1 MPVPTQATYSL
12 EARIAAHT
20 AIKELIDSAGY
31 PGYIS
36 FRDENDEQM
45 FYAFFTYPCG
55 TIDSVTGSLTLTL
68 STAQQTIDQGGTVA
82 YAVIWTQSGPAECLR
97 LPAEQGNSPVN
108 GKAVLE
114 NLTFVGGETVEVTS
128 IVIG

>member
-12 EARIAAHT
+12 EAKIAAHF
-20 AIKELIDSAGY
+20 AIKGLIESDRS

-36 FRDENDEQM
+36 FRDENDEEM
-45 FYAFFTYPCG
+45 FFGYFTNPCG

-68 STAQQTIDQGGTVA
+68 STEQRTIYQGGTVA
-82 YAVIWTQSGPAECLR
+82 YVVIFTHSGTIECLR

-114 NLTFVGGETVEVTS
+114 NLTLVGGETVEVAS

>member
-1 MPVPTQATYSL
+1 MPSPTQATYSL
-12 EARIAAHT
+12 EAKIAANT
-20 AIKELIDSAGY
+20 AIKELIDSDGY
-31 PGYIS
+31 PGYIV
-36 FRDENDEQM
+36 FRNENDEEI
-45 FYAFFTYPCG
+45 FSEYFTDPCG

-68 STAQQTIDQGGTVA
+68 STVEQTIYQSGTVA
-82 YAVIWTQSGPAECLR
+82 YAVIFTNSGSVECLR

-114 NLTFVGGETVEVTS
+114 NLTLVGGETVEVAS

>member
-1 MPVPTQATYSL
+1 MPAPTQATYSL
-12 EARIAAHT
+12 EAKIAAHT
-20 AIKELIDSAGY
+20 AIRDLIDSEGS

-36 FRDENDEQM
+36 FSDENDEGM
-45 FYAFFTYPCG
+45 FYAFFTNPCG

-82 YAVIWTQSGPAECLR
+82 YAVIWTQGGPECLR

-114 NLTFVGGETVEVTS
+114 KLTFVADETVEVAS

>member
-1 MPVPTQATYSL
+1 MPAPTQATYSL
-12 EARIAAHT
+12 EAKIAAHF
-20 AIKELIDSAGY
+20 AIKELIESDRS

-36 FRDENDEQM
+36 FRDENDEDM
-45 FYAFFTYPCG
+45 FFGYFTNPCG

-68 STAQQTIDQGGTVA
+68 STAQQTINQGGTVV
-82 YAVIWTQSGPAECLR
+82 YAVIMSNFGSECLR

>member
-1 MPVPTQATYSL
+1 MPAPTQATYSL
-12 EARIAAHT
+12 EAKIAAHF
-20 AIKELIDSAGY
+20 AIKELIESDGS

-36 FRDENDEQM
+36 FRDENDEDM
-45 FYAFFTYPCG
+45 FFWYFTRPCG

-68 STAQQTIDQGGTVA
+68 STAQQTISQGGTVA
-82 YAVIWTQSGPAECLR
+82 YAVILSYLGTECLR

-108 GKAVLE
+108 GKAVLG
-114 NLTFVGGETVEVTS
+114 NLTFVGGETVEVAS

>member
-12 EARIAAHT
+12 EAKIAAHT
-20 AIKELIDSAGY
+20 ALKELIDSDGS

-36 FRDENDEQM
+36 FRDENDEEM
-45 FYAFFTYPCG
+45 FYEYFTDPCG
-55 TIDSVTGSLTLTL
+55 TISPSTGSLTLTL
-68 STAQQTIDQGGTVA
+68 STAQQTISQGGTVA
-82 YAVIWTQSGPAECLR
+82 YAAILTYSASVECLR

-108 GKAVLE
+108 GKAVLG
-114 NLTFVGGETVEVTS
+114 NLTFVGGETVEVAS

>member
-1 MPVPTQATYSL
+1 MPVPTQAPYSL
-12 EARIAAHT
+12 EAKIAAHT
-20 AIKELIDSAGY
+20 AIRDLIDSEGS

-36 FRDENDEQM
+36 FSDENDEGM
-45 FYAFFTYPCG
+45 FYAFFTNPCG

-68 STAQQTIDQGGTVA
+68 STEQRTIYQGGTVA
-82 YAVIWTQSGPAECLR
+82 YVVIFTHSGSVECLR

-114 NLTFVGGETVEVTS
+114 KLTFVADETVEVAS

>member
-12 EARIAAHT
+12 EAKIAAHF
-20 AIKELIDSAGY
+20 AIKELIESDSF
-31 PGYIS
+31 PGCIA
-36 FRDENDEQM
+36 FMDENDEEM
-45 FYAFFTYPCG
+45 FRGNFTNPCG

-68 STAQQTIDQGGTVA
+68 STAQQTINQGGTVA
-82 YAVIWTQSGPAECLR
+82 YAVIMSNFGSECLR

-114 NLTFVGGETVEVTS
+114 NLTFVGGETVEVAP

>member
-12 EARIAAHT
+12 KAKIAAHT
-20 AIKELIDSAGY
+20 AIKDLIGSDGST
-31 PGYIS
+31 GYIS
-36 FRDENDEQM
+36 FRDENDEEM
-45 FYAFFTYPCG
+45 FSEFFTDPCG

-68 STAQQTIDQGGTVA
+68 STAQQTIYQGGTVA
-82 YAVIWTQSGPAECLR
+82 YAVIFNQDGSVECLR

-108 GKAVLE
+108 GKAVLG
-114 NLTFVGGETVEVTS
+114 NLTFVGGETVEVAS

>member
-12 EARIAAHT
+12 EAKIAAHT
-20 AIKELIDSAGY
+20 AMKELIDSDGY

-36 FRDENDEQM
+36 FRDENDEEI
-45 FYAFFTYPCG
+45 FYGSFTNPCG

-68 STAQQTIDQGGTVA
+68 STAQQTIDQDGTVA
-82 YAVIWTQSGPAECLR
+82 YAVILPSSASFECLR

-114 NLTFVGGETVEVTS
+114 NLTLVGGETVEVAS